1 MSPIS
6 TRTRSARWPRPV
18 ALALLACLVAPAS
31 LAQFEADAGNGNDQ
45 DRVARDM
52 VSVLKAYAV
61 YKMGQFDEAFDRYL
75 VIAESGNTQGM
86 LNVANMYAAG
96 EGTEQSHEKALSWY
110 RKAAEAGDA
119 NGMFETAQAHEK
131 GLGTEADP
139 ARARHWY
146 EQAAESGN
154 AEAQHALGMHLIE
167 QADESGG
174 LAWLRRAATE
184 HDHPASRRY
193 LAARQG
199 GDDAATQPVA
209 EGNRNAVVKALT
221 TMTEAAAARNA
232 AGIVAHVAADARIRV
247 RLPNGSGWDELDREE
262 LRALWQETFDRA
274 QNYEVSRRDTA
285 MRRTVAGIRVISQL
299 DEQLASGPDGQQL
312 TIDETAIFR
321 IDQGRAVIHDLSLDI
336 RRAGEAS

>member
-1 MSPIS
+1 MPPMS
-6 TRTRSARWPRPV
+6 TRTRSTRRPRPA
-18 ALALLACLVAPAS
+18 ALALIACLVAPAS
-31 LAQFEADAGNGNDQ
+31 LAQFEADTGNSDAQ

-52 VSVLKAYAV
+52 VSVLEAYAV

-119 NGMFETAQAHEK
+119 NGMFEAARAHEK
-131 GLGTEADP
+131 GLGTETDP

-167 QADESGG
+167 QGDESGG
-174 LAWLRRAATE
+174 LAWLHRAATQ

-193 LAARQG
+193 LAVRRG
-199 GDDAATQPVA
+199 DDDAATRPVA
-209 EGNRNAVVKALT
+209 EGNRNAVIKALT

-232 AGIVAHVAADARIRV
+232 AGIMAHVAADARIRV
-247 RLPNGSGWDELDREE
+247 RLPNGNGWDELNRDE
-262 LRALWQETFDRA
+262 LGALWQETFNRA
-274 QNYEVSRRDTA
+274 QDYKISRRDTA
-285 MRRTVAGIRVISQL
+285 MQRRAAGIRVTSQL
-299 DEQLASGPDGQQL
+299 DEQLAPGPDGQQL
-312 TIDETAIFR
+312 AIDETAIFR
-321 IDQGRAVIHDLSLDI
+321 IDHGRAVIHDLSLDI